1 MMYMPLKGFKEDNC
15 MKKQIIAL
23 VLCAAAVFFVS
34 VPTKAD
40 VALDYA
46 NNQNNMQNAW
56 LNQQWN
62 YYNTYQQPVLNVY
75 GQVITNQYSQ
85 GLAAQYQALSMQQMM
100 LDKARA
106 DAFQIA
112 ANRFAHTTNMMTQMI
127 VPRVRLKKNMPI
139 EGSIQIQI
147 ALKPSGLPETRK
159 KENIPMTSAA
169 NRILAIRLPTVP
181 SMTKM
186 MLIPHRT
193 ANTAVQTVKSPLWVA
208 TFMMVMT
215 RATRPKEE

>member
-1 MMYMPLKGFKEDNC
+1 

-23 VLCAAAVFFVS
+23 VLCAATVFFVS

-112 ANRFAHTTNMMTQMI
+112 ANRFAHTTNMMTQMGNS
-127 VPRVRLKKNMPI
+127 VNEVMYQTTNAMDAATYAAMDA
-139 EGSIQIQI
+139 
-147 ALKPSGLPETRK
+147 ALK
-159 KENIPMTSAA
+159 SA
-169 NRILAIRLPTVP
+169 IYGMGQYPFP
-181 SMTKM
+181 Q
-186 MLIPHRT
+186 
-193 ANTAVQTVKSPLWVA
+193 VQ
-208 TFMMVMT
+208 
-215 RATRPKEE
+215 